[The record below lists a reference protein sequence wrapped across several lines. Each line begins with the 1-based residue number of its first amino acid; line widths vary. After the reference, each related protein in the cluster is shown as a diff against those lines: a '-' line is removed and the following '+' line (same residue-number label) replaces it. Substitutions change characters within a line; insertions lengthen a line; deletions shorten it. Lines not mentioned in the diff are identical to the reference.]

1 MGFAQPVEDILAESY
16 RTGCKYKYLYTR
28 DGCGFNPFTPKVRYD
43 RDIKVI
49 LILSLWMK
57 SYSVTIQN
65 NETSSAVLH
74 MVLFIFN
81 EFYKIWELS

>member
-28 DGCGFNPFTPKVRYD
+28 DGCSFNPFTPRVRYG
-43 RDIKVI
+43 DIKVI
-49 LILSLWMK
+49 LILSLCMK

-65 NETSSAVLH
+65 NETSSAVPSH
-74 MVLFIFN
+74 GT
-81 EFYKIWELS
+81 FYF